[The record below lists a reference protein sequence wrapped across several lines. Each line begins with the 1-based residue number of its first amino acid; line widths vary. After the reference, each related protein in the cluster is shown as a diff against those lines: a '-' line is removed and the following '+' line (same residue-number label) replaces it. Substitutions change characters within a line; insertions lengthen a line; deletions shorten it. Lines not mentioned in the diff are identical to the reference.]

1 MREADVNAAKITR
14 IVQVSEETM
23 FLSVDSNTAV
33 FPLENGHFPVDMAHR
48 AHFEVKGESC
58 MTMHTPTYDTPLEPG
73 TSQATPPAAAT
84 PGSSQQGRF
93 LFAARTSPAVTP
105 AFRRPMV
112 KTFPRAVQ
120 LVEANLHPVQTIYLR
135 LTDADANVVSVSE
148 KLQEQLDSQ
157 EAVVLVDSKGMEIH
171 ESPGTQ
177 GSYFWKPQTRK
188 ILCMTE
194 SVHRDFQS
202 GRTRK
207 LSDVGTLKD
216 AFTCCIC
223 KGPLQL
229 PMFATCCQT
238 VLACQVYLEQWH
250 NANTYCPECRAE
262 GVHAATF
269 LVTGLSDAI
278 GALQT
283 IIEWD

>member
-1 MREADVNAAKITR
+1 
-14 IVQVSEETM
+14 
-23 FLSVDSNTAV
+23 
-33 FPLENGHFPVDMAHR
+33 
-48 AHFEVKGESC
+48 
-58 MTMHTPTYDTPLEPG
+58 MHTPTYDTPPQPG
-73 TSQATPPAAAT
+73 MSQATPPAAAT

-157 EAVVLVDSKGMEIH
+157 EAVVLVDSKSMEIH

-177 GSYFWKPQTRK
+177 GSDFWKPQTRK

-207 LSDVGTLKD
+207 LRRTD
-216 AFTCCIC
+216 A
-223 KGPLQL
+223 GPLPVEARVQYI
-229 PMFATCCQT
+229 P
-238 VLACQVYLEQWH
+238 
-250 NANTYCPECRAE
+250 
-262 GVHAATF
+262 
-269 LVTGLSDAI
+269 
-278 GALQT
+278 
-283 IIEWD
+283 